1 MTWKPTKPV
10 ALEKLISAVNICDLL
25 EKEDLTTLGN
35 TVMAGYQQDVQSRK
49 DWEKRQANANKLAL
63 QVMEAKTDPWPNAA
77 NIKFPLVTVAAMQ
90 FQARAY
96 PTLFS
101 GVDLVKVRVIGE
113 DNTGEKKGR
122 AERIATHMSWQN
134 LEQDPAWEEDSDKL
148 CLVVP
153 IAGCAFR
160 KRVFEPGPQRQVS
173 QIVLPRNLVVNYWTR
188 SLDDSPRFT
197 HTFYLNANNIRQR
210 ELDGRYRELSHEPGE
225 TVYQDGTTRDAPVR
239 PDPIAGED
247 EIQAAKDQ
255 RQGINKP
262 EADNVTPWFTGEQYC
277 WFDLDGDG
285 YEEPYIVTFDI
296 GANVVRRVVARYRP
310 SQVVFTGGE
319 KLSDF
324 ADSEGN
330 YKLPDD
336 KVYKITPVRIFT
348 KYGFIPSPD
357 GGFYDLGLGT
367 LLGPLNSTVNS
378 IINQMLDQGTMYTLG
393 GGFLGRAFKGRGGP
407 ITFAPNQW
415 HTLDVTSG
423 DDLRKNVLPNPIREP
438 SGTLLQLLGL
448 IIQYAERIVQ
458 ANDVQMGE
466 QDMQNQKA
474 ETTRI
479 LNENGQRVYNGIYK
493 RMWRASKY
501 EYRVQY
507 DLNAMFLEQD
517 IDFEDLTSGR
527 SALIRPDDYVGS
539 SLDVRPAADPH
550 IVSDGEAQKMAAMVV
565 QRAQMAPGYNRYR
578 SELRFLKSMRVP
590 NIEEI
595 YPPPKD
601 PQSGKELPDYPPPP
615 NPKLLAVQQ
624 KGEELKL
631 KQAEF
636 QTEQR
641 KDQTRLLLEV
651 RESMARVEEMKAM
664 TVKLLAEADAAKA
677 EPIIK
682 MIYAQIESEG
692 KRQDS
697 LLKAVELID
706 KRMESMNGAASKD
719 SGAESNSGMAES
731 QGGAAVPGLSAMVK
745 PNGAGPHGGVVAG
758 GI

>member
-1 MTWKPTKPV
+1 M
-10 ALEKLISAVNICDLL
+10 
-25 EKEDLTTLGN
+25 
-35 TVMAGYQQDVQSRK
+35 QSRA
-49 DWEKRQANANKLAL
+49 DWAKRQANANKLAL
-63 QVMEAKTDPWPNAA
+63 QVMEQKTDPWPNAA

-113 DNTGEKKGR
+113 DPTGEKKAR

-173 QIVLPRNLVVNYWTR
+173 MIVLPRNLVVNYWTR

-210 ELDGRYRELSHEPGE
+210 EIDGRYRELSHEAGE
-225 TVYQDGTTRDAPVR
+225 TIEYQNGEVRDAPVR

-247 EIQAAKDQ
+247 EIQQAKDQ
-255 RQGINKP
+255 RQGIAKP

-310 SQVVFTGGE
+310 SQVVYTDGK

-324 ADSEGN
+324 AKPDGGYE
-330 YKLPDD
+330 LPDD
-336 KVYKITPVRIFT
+336 AVYKITPVRIFT

-423 DDLRKNVLPNPIREP
+423 EDLRKSVLPNPIREP
-438 SGTLLQLLGL
+438 SSTLLQLLGL

-493 RMWRASKY
+493 RMWRSSKY

-517 IDFEDLTSGR
+517 VDFEDLTSGR
-527 SALIRPDDYVGS
+527 SALIHPDDYLGS
-539 SLDVRPAADPH
+539 SQDVRPAADPH
-550 IVSDGEAQKMAAMVV
+550 IVSDGEAQKQAMTLV
-565 QRAQMAPGYNRYR
+565 QLAGSQPGYNRYR
-578 SELRFLKSMRVP
+578 SNLRLLKAMRVP
-590 NIEEI
+590 NIEEV
-595 YPPPKD
+595 YPAPKD

-624 KGEELKL
+624 KQGELQL
-631 KQAEF
+631 KQQEF
-636 QTEQR
+636 AAEQR

-651 RESMARVEEMKAM
+651 RESMAKVDEMKAM
-664 TVKLLAEADAAKA
+664 TAKLLAEADAAKA

-692 KRQDS
+692 KKQDS

-706 KRMESMNGAASKD
+706 KRMESMNGAGKGGD
-719 SGAESNSGMAES
+719 SAAQPDTGMAGAE
-731 QGGAAVPGLSAMVK
+731 GGAAVPALLGVAK
-745 PNGAGPHGGVVAG
+745 PNGAGAHGGVVAG
-758 GI
+758 GL